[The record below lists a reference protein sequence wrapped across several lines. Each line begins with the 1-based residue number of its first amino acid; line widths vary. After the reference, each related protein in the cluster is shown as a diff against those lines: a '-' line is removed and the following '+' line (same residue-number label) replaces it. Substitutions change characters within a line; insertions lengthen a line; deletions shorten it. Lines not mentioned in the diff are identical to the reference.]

1 MERIVHDETVP
12 AVGECRDRVFETQM
26 YSLDV
31 LGIGWSRWL
40 KPSGQ
45 HLVKRVEANVQ
56 EVVIQ
61 EGLEFLRQGRLPA
74 AGGAVQPN
82 DIETHPR
89 TNTANLQDSHTP
101 KLHGSDRVG
110 LASEA
115 ALHGARK
122 TIQERFLTVLK
133 RHDLLDRDFITVN
146 V

>member
-133 RHDLLDRDFITVN
+133 RHDLVDRDFITVN